1 MPKWR
6 NGRRGGLKIR
16 WPLGRE
22 GSIPSFGTRIARWFP
37 RTDATDEDR
46 ASQTPPRTPRTPA
59 QARGLRR
66 RPAWTLPPSLTL
78 ALALAL
84 TLPLPPALAA
94 TPTHASEFDGPA
106 EPASDAQPALDPLT
120 REERRLHV
128 DADLRIRSALG
139 RGIEASLGGLTGA
152 GKSAAGTSFRFR
164 LGSDFD
170 LEHVGARIELQSS
183 HDFGGSS
190 PADQP
195 PTIGLQQGYLHLTSR
210 PSLGLRLDAG
220 RMRLDYGA
228 GRHIGG
234 YDFHGTGHAY
244 DGARLRWSLH
254 NRLSIDVLGVR
265 LRRDDAQPD
274 RQRSLVGVYA
284 TAQPTGSL
292 VGDLY
297 LLVLDDGADAGRLR
311 LQTMGVRL
319 DWRPWGVARL
329 ETEFAGQ
336 VGSRDGRDPA
346 EQSHLAW
353 MGVLRLGVQ
362 LGDAIPVAG
371 GVLAEHWSG
380 DRDPDD
386 GIDSAWRPLYGNLDE
401 LTGLLQLFAPTN
413 LQTLGLWTMVGDPK
427 RWSHRLDARLMS
439 RLASPGAASGL
450 VPHGWRA
457 VGGEID
463 VRSQWALSRALT
475 LGGSGGLFLPA
486 EDAGQAGATQDLAF
500 AVLIELRGRF

>member
-1 MPKWR
+1 MAARPLDTAAAHPPRYRPWGRAMPKWR

-22 GSIPSFGTRIARWFP
+22 GSIPSFGTEAAWRSP
-37 RTDATDEDR
+37 RAL
-46 ASQTPPRTPRTPA
+46 A
-59 QARGLRR
+59 L
-66 RPAWTLPPSLTL
+66 L
-78 ALALAL
+78 ALAAL
-84 TLPLPPALAA
+84 FGPAAAVDAALAA
-94 TPTHASEFDGPA
+94 PTTDSALQGDLPA
-106 EPASDAQPALDPLT
+106 DD
-120 REERRLHV
+120 ERRLHF
-128 DADLRIRSALG
+128 DADLRIRSAIG
-139 RGIEASLGGLTGA
+139 RHIEDSLGSLTGT

-164 LGSDFD
+164 LGADFD
-170 LEHVGARIELQSS
+170 IEHVGARIELQSS

-190 PADQP
+190 PTDQP

-210 PSLGLRLDAG
+210 PSIGLRLDAG
-220 RMRLDYGA
+220 RMRLDYGS

-244 DGARLRWSLH
+244 DGARLRWSVRD
-254 NRLSIDVLGVR
+254 RLAIDALAVR

-274 RQRSLVGVYA
+274 RQRSLIGVYA

-292 VGDLY
+292 LGDLY
-297 LLVLDDGADAGRLR
+297 LLVLDDGAQGGRLR

-319 DWRPWGVARL
+319 DWRPWGIARL
-329 ETEFAGQ
+329 ETEVAGQ
-336 VGSRDGRDPA
+336 IGSRDGRDPT
-346 EQSHLAW
+346 EQSHFGW

-371 GVLAEHWSG
+371 GLLAEHWSG

-413 LQTLGLWTMVGDPK
+413 LQTLGVWAMVGDPK

-439 RLASPGAASGL
+439 RLAAPGISSG
-450 VPHGWRA
+450 PMPRGWRG
-457 VGGEID
+457 VGGEVD
-463 VRSQWALSRALT
+463 VRSQWAVARALT
-475 LGGSGGLFLPA
+475 LGGSGGLFLPSH
-486 EDAGQAGATQDLAF
+486 DSGQADAPQNLAF
-500 AVLIELRGRF
+500 AILVELRGRF